1 MSTEHAMSDSLERSA
16 VSVVDAGPPT
26 RPSSLDPELIP
37 VLSSRWALNWKHLA
51 ATSLF
56 GALFVFLNHIPLRG
70 TDLWGHLEWGKR
82 IIAERTLPTEDP
94 LQPLAAGMRVVD
106 LSWLSQVIYAAVEK
120 WGGPEAL
127 IGLFTLTVWLTYVL
141 IARTCYLQTRKPLLS
156 TLVTMAAVGIG
167 WSRISTI
174 RPENFALLLF
184 AALLLLLVG
193 RRVRRDES
201 VLADDTR
208 GDWKLWLGIP
218 VIFALWANLHGSFF
232 CGLALLGCN
241 LLGRVGEVL
250 WNERSVR
257 AVLLDRE
264 VRRLLYWLELA
275 AAAVLVNP
283 YTIDAYL
290 EAVRFSQNL
299 NLREVLEWAPL
310 SLRLPAGRE
319 FAASVVALGLLLRLS
334 RRPFAPADVV
344 ALLLFGLAA
353 ALQLRMIG
361 WFAMVWA
368 VVAAPHVADLA
379 ARGFAARDARRKH
392 AAEASDVAD
401 DETPSL
407 PVGCSF
413 RYTLGCLGVLWIAF
427 AFSSLSRPLLG
438 GVPRTPEALF
448 GEQSPQQLVAWLQK
462 NPPTGQVLNPQYW
475 GDWLAWAGPKPMQLF
490 STTNIHLTPRSVW
503 QDYGRIMSMQP
514 GWDTA
519 LDRYRIQT
527 VIIDRA
533 QQAQFGRSL
542 RASADWMFVYEDPQ
556 AQVFR
561 RKPKAESSAKPGEA
575 KPAACH

>member
-16 VSVVDAGPPT
+16 TSVVDVAPPT

-37 VLSSRWALNWKHLA
+37 VLSSRWALTWKHLA
-51 ATSLF
+51 ATAVF

-82 IIAERTLPTEDP
+82 ILAERTLPTEDP

-106 LSWLSQVIYAAVEK
+106 LSWLSQVIYAAVEQ

-127 IGLFTLTVWLTYVL
+127 IGLFTLTVWLTYFLV
-141 IARTCYLQTRKPLLS
+141 ARTCYLQTRNPLLS
-156 TLVTMAAVGIG
+156 TAVTMAAVGIG

-184 AALLLLLVG
+184 AALLWLLVG

-232 CGLALLGCN
+232 CGLALLGCY
-241 LLGRVGEVL
+241 LVGRVGEVL
-250 WNERSVR
+250 WNERSVS
-257 AVLLDRE
+257 AVLCDRE
-264 VRRLLYWLELA
+264 VRRLLYWFELA

-283 YTIDAYL
+283 YTIDAYV
-290 EAVRFSQNL
+290 EAIRFSQNL

-310 SLRLPAGRE
+310 SLRLPAGWE
-319 FAASVVALGLLLRLS
+319 FGVSIVALGLLLRLS
-334 RRPFAPADVV
+334 RRPFAAADVL

-353 ALQLRMIG
+353 TLQLRMIG
-361 WFAMVWA
+361 WFAIVWA
-368 VVAAPHVADLA
+368 VVAAPHVADLVTHW
-379 ARGFAARDARRKH
+379 FAARESRRKH
-392 AAEASDVAD
+392 AAEASVDVD
-401 DETPSL
+401 DETPAL
-407 PVGCSF
+407 PVGHSF
-413 RYTLGCLGVLWIAF
+413 RYTLGCLGVVWIAF

-462 NPPTGQVLNPQYW
+462 NPPAGQVLNPQYW

-490 STTNIHLTPRSVW
+490 STTNIHLTPRTVW

-514 GWDTA
+514 NWEAA
-519 LDRYRIQT
+519 LDRYRVQT
-527 VIIDRA
+527 IIIDRA

-542 RASADWMFVYEDPQ
+542 RTSADWMLVYEDPQ

-561 RKPKAESSAKPGEA
+561 RKPKAESSAKAGDA
-575 KPAACH
+575 KPTVCH

>member
-1 MSTEHAMSDSLERSA
+1 MSTEHAPSDSHERSA
-16 VSVVDAGPPT
+16 TAVLDAAAQT
-26 RPSSLDPELIP
+26 RPSSHDPELIP
-37 VLSSRWALNWKHLA
+37 VLSSRWALGWKHLA
-51 ATSLF
+51 ATTLL
-56 GALFVFLNHIPLRG
+56 GTLFVFLNHIPLRG

-82 IIAERTLPTEDP
+82 ILAERTIPTEDP

-106 LSWLSQVIYAAVEK
+106 LSWLSQVTYAAVERT
-120 WGGPEAL
+120 GGPEAL
-127 IGLFTLTVWLTYVL
+127 VGLFTLIVWLTYLLV
-141 IARTCYLQTRKPLLS
+141 ARTCYLQTRSPLLS
-156 TLVTMAAVGIG
+156 TVVTMAAVGIG

-184 AALLLLLVG
+184 AALLWLLVG

-201 VLADDTR
+201 VLADDTQ

-232 CGLALLGCN
+232 CGLALLGCY
-241 LLGRVGEVL
+241 LMGRVGEVL

-283 YTIDAYL
+283 YTIDAYV
-290 EAVRFSQNL
+290 EAIRFSQNL
-299 NLREVLEWAPL
+299 NLRDVLEWAPL
-310 SLRLPAGRE
+310 SLRLPAGWE
-319 FAASVVALGLLLRLS
+319 FAASVVVLGLLLRVS
-334 RRPFAPADVV
+334 RRPFAPADVA

-368 VVAAPHVADLA
+368 VVAAPHISDLA
-379 ARGFAARDARRKH
+379 ARWIAARESRGKH
-392 AAEASDVAD
+392 AAEATVDSD
-401 DETPSL
+401 DESPAI
-407 PVGCSF
+407 PAGHSF
-413 RYTLGCLGVLWIAF
+413 RYTLACVGVVWMAF

-514 GWDTA
+514 NWETA
-519 LDRYRIQT
+519 LDRYRVQT
-527 VIIDRA
+527 IILDRA
-533 QQAQFGRSL
+533 QQAAFGRAL
-542 RASADWMFVYEDPQ
+542 RTSPDWMLAYEDPQ

-561 RKPKAESSAKPGEA
+561 RKPKAESSAKAAPP
-575 KPAACH
+575 KPTACH

>member
-16 VSVVDAGPPT
+16 TSVVDAVPPS

-37 VLSSRWALNWKHLA
+37 VLSSRWALTWKHLA
-51 ATSLF
+51 ATAMF

-82 IIAERTLPTEDP
+82 ILAERSIPTEDP
-94 LQPLAAGMRVVD
+94 IQPLAVGMQVVD
-106 LSWLSQVIYAAVEK
+106 LSWLSQAIYAAVEQA
-120 WGGPEAL
+120 GGPIAL
-127 IGLFTLTVWLTYVL
+127 VGLFTLTVWLTYLLV
-141 IARTCYLQTRKPLLS
+141 ARTCYLQTRSALLS
-156 TLVTMAAVGIG
+156 TVVTMAALGIG

-184 AALLLLLVG
+184 AALLWLLVG

-208 GDWKLWLGIP
+208 GDWRLWLGIP

-232 CGLALLGCN
+232 CGLALLGCY
-241 LLGRVGEVL
+241 LVGRVCEVL

-264 VRRLLYWLELA
+264 VRRLLYWCELA

-283 YTIDAYL
+283 YTMDAYV
-290 EAVRFSQNL
+290 EAIRFSQNL
-299 NLREVLEWAPL
+299 NLRDVLEWAPL
-310 SLRLPAGRE
+310 SLRLPAGWE

-334 RRPFAPADVV
+334 KRPFAAADVA

-353 ALQLRMIG
+353 TLQLRMIG

-368 VVAAPHVADLA
+368 VAAAPHVADLVTRWLA
-379 ARGFAARDARRKH
+379 DRAARRKH
-392 AAEASDVAD
+392 VAETNVDVD
-401 DETPSL
+401 DEAPSL
-407 PVGCSF
+407 PVGHSF

-438 GVPRTPEALF
+438 GAPRTPEALF

-490 STTNIHLTPRSVW
+490 ATTNIHLTPRSVW
-503 QDYGRIMSMQP
+503 QDYGRMVSTQP
-514 GWDTA
+514 GWDTT
-519 LDRYRIQT
+519 LDRYRVQT
-527 VIIDRA
+527 VIVDRA
-533 QQAQFGRSL
+533 LQAQLARSL
-542 RASADWMFVYEDPQ
+542 RTEPNWMLVYEDPQ

-561 RKPKAESSAKPGEA
+561 RKPKAESSTKAAEPKPT
-575 KPAACH
+575 ACH